1 MSCLMEERKERHSV
15 IGKLEEK
22 LKDSE
27 REINDLKDNINM
39 ELEEL
44 SRKSSF
50 QQEKYKEKENQMVNE
65 IKRLNV
71 KNRFLSLRLK
81 KISPVY

>member
-1 MSCLMEERKERHSV
+1 MEERKERHSV

>member
-1 MSCLMEERKERHSV
+1 MSCLMEERKESHSV
-15 IGKLEEK
+15 IGKLQEK

-27 REINDLKDNINM
+27 KEINDLKDNINM

-44 SRKSSF
+44 SGKYSL

-71 KNRFLSLRLK
+71 KN
-81 KISPVY
+81 